1 MIMPLVPV
9 REFDDAKSMI
19 DFYKANAAKFPF
31 DRFPTEAPLP
41 LRAVAKSRRP
51 DYRPIEPSPAPEPAS
66 DPKPVIPAVPAEP
79 YKHLSAFFIQK
90 LQITVADAWGIDR
103 KLLLSDS
110 RTTPI
115 VVPRSVAMAIAKRLT
130 PSTLLF
136 LGRQFCRPN
145 GSPRDHTTVLNA
157 IRKYHWLMNELTDA
171 LPPDASVWEWA
182 VTARWRLET

>member
-1 MIMPLVPV
+1 MTMPLVPV

-19 DFYKANAAKFPF
+19 DFYKANGAKFPF
-31 DRFPTEAPLP
+31 APLP
-41 LRAVAKSRRP
+41 RGAMAKSRCP
-51 DYRPIEPSPAPEPAS
+51 DYRPIEPSPAPAPAS
-66 DPKPVIPAVPAEP
+66 DPKPVIPAEP
-79 YKHLSAFFIQK
+79 CKHLSAFFVQK

-145 GSPRDHTTVLNA
+145 GSPRAHTTVLNA

-182 VTARWRLET
+182 VTARWRLERQSEN